1 MRSSRQRSRRSS
13 WRRVTTQSALAVAA
27 QRAAETAQD
36 NPLIHDEFAAVLVA
50 AAQDPGWLTIA
61 RGDTSWLGA
70 DNDIGQRSAQALDAR
85 AYRLPALTG
94 RRVYEIDQPAVQA
107 FKDAALTAH
116 GATPLADLTPV
127 SVDLRDQRWPLM
139 LAEAGW
145 DHSVPTA
152 WLVEGLLPYLTSA
165 EHDALFEILTA
176 LSPPESRIAA
186 EVYHH
191 ATTHLGDKRLSTWR
205 NGAADIDDA
214 LGVDVD
220 VTAFI
225 KDTDTTDTAAWLTR
239 HGWSV
244 DCLDSRDEMSR
255 LGRPIPPDLS
265 DIAPASFLVTATR
278 NAQQTS
284 LERRRGRTSRPPTWQ
299 LRDQC
304 RGHYGNDKF
313 TETNRITIVSVNMA
327 FLQLTDDKK
336 TETGQ

>member
-1 MRSSRQRSRRSS
+1 MS
-13 WRRVTTQSALAVAA
+13 WDITTDLGSTALAVAA

-61 RGDTSWLGA
+61 SGDTSWLGA
-70 DNDIGQRSAQALDAR
+70 DNDIGQRAAQAGREYVATRTVFFDEFCAKAAGLGIDQFVILAAGLDAR

-139 LAEAGW
+139 LADAGW

-165 EHDALFEILTA
+165 EHDALFDLLTA
-176 LSPPESRIAA
+176 LSPPDSRIAA

-225 KDTDTTDTAAWLTR
+225 KDTDTSDTAAWLTQ

-244 DCLDSRDEMSR
+244 KTLDSRDEMSR

-265 DIAPASFLVTATR
+265 DIAPASSLVTAIR
-278 NAQQTS
+278 H
-284 LERRRGRTSRPPTWQ
+284 P
-299 LRDQC
+299 
-304 RGHYGNDKF
+304 
-313 TETNRITIVSVNMA
+313 
-327 FLQLTDDKK
+327 
-336 TETGQ
+336 